1 LHQDEQFA
9 VFATANVALIHIANG
24 LNEVSRVVVEL
35 IGERELEG
43 LDRIQEKYARSDLA
57 DM

>member
-1 LHQDEQFA
+1 M
-9 VFATANVALIHIANG
+9 FATANVALIHIANG

-43 LDRIQEKYARSDLA
+43 LDRIQERYARADLV